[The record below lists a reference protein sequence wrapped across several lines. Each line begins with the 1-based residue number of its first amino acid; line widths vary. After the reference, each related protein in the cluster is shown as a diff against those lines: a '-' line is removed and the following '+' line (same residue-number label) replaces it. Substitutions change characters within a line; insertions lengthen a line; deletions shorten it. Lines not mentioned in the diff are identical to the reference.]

1 MASVL
6 KVDKFT
12 GVTTAGSIDVVGEG
26 NSTTTNLQQGLCKA
40 WCNFNQA
47 TPAITDSFN
56 ISSVS
61 DDSNGKHTISFSS
74 NFGSTTYATS
84 VYFRRNSDADAG
96 GGYYGSNS
104 TDTKTSSA
112 MKFKAIYIDT
122 SDQNL
127 TDYTEL
133 CTHFLGDL
141 A

>member
-1 MASVL
+1 MSTLTVTNIQATGETASRSVS
-6 KVDKFT
+6 
-12 GVTTAGSIDVVGEG
+12 GVAA
-26 NSTTTNLQQGLCKA
+26 A

-47 TPAITDSFN
+47 TPAITDSIN
-56 ISSVS
+56 VSSVS

-104 TDTKTSSA
+104 SDTKTSSA

-122 SDQNL
+122 NDQNL

>member
-1 MASVL
+1 MATL
-6 KVDKFT
+6 KTNTLT
-12 GVTTAGSIDVVGEG
+12 GTSTAGSIAVTAEG

-61 DDSNGKHTISFSS
+61 DDSEGKHTISFSS
-74 NFGSTTYATS
+74 NFGNTTYATS

-104 TDTKTSSA
+104 SDTKTASA
-112 MKFKAIYIDT
+112 MKFKAIFIDT
-122 SDQNL
+122 SSQNL

>member
-1 MASVL
+1 MTSELRVDNL
-6 KVDKFT
+6 KGSTT
-12 GVTTAGSIDVVGEG
+12 GGSINVLGEG
-26 NSTTTNLQQGLCKA
+26 TSATTNLQQGLCKA

-74 NFGSTTYATS
+74 NFGNTTYATS

-104 TDTKTSSA
+104 SDTKTASA